1 VRKDTLT
8 TEESAGLSLLVL
20 LKLLLTAS
28 FVPSRLLR
36 SECKL
41 PSLALSPLPSLPLS
55 IKSSALK
62 ELKDS
67 TRVSPPYG

>member
-1 VRKDTLT
+1 VRKDTPT
-8 TEESAGLSLLVL
+8 TEESAGLLPLVP
-20 LKLLLTAS
+20 LKLLLIAY
-28 FVPSRLLR
+28 FAPSRLLR

-41 PSLALSPLPSLPLS
+41 PSLVLSPLLSLPLS